1 MHFLYLYIKVE
12 IVGHLVVNFCIK
24 LKLFSLYSAGAS
36 NTLASSLNKMTLNP
50 NASSWTPRNQA
61 ASTSVGSWVNAA
73 EFVPESSKK
82 MRALPKN
89 SQLVDMEREGKYTG
103 LNLSKY
109 VLDYFSGFTVHLQQE
124 N

>member
-1 MHFLYLYIKVE
+1 ME
-12 IVGHLVVNFCIK
+12 IVRHLVVYFCIK
-24 LKLFSLYSAGAS
+24 LKLLSLYSTGAS

-89 SQLVDMEREGKYTG
+89 NQLVDMEREGKYTG
-103 LNLSKY
+103 LNLSMY
-109 VLDYFSGFTVHLQQE
+109 VLDYFLGFTLRSSSGKLS
-124 N
+124 

>member
-1 MHFLYLYIKVE
+1 MEL
-12 IVGHLVVNFCIK
+12 VGHLVVNFYTK
-24 LKLFSLYSAGAS
+24 LKLFSLYSTGAS

-89 SQLVDMEREGKYTG
+89 SQLVDMEREGKCTG
-103 LNLSKY
+103 LNLSMY
-109 VLDYFSGFTVHLQQE
+109 VLDYSSGFNLRSASGKLS
-124 N
+124 